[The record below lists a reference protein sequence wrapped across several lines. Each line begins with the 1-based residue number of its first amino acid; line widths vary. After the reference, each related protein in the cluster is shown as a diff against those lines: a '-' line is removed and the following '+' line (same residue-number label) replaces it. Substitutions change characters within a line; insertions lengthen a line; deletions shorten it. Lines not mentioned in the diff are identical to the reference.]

1 MESTNVR
8 DRLVSIA
15 FFPHRAEYHSEVAM
29 RHRFFLM
36 ALLGLLL
43 ASQARA
49 DSESFTLSTGY
60 NETSF
65 SSEFNRGTALQARIS
80 RGSALFGGSFD
91 SHGQTSLG
99 MGYINARQDMDRDV
113 DRYPM
118 VTFFTRPGGG
128 SGVAFELHQDWYWRG
143 RPSSSPSKYL
153 TNFHTQA
160 GVVCQ
165 NGELPKVR
173 VTQRFMSSQRRF
185 PARTQGVEWVWEF
198 RQDYPTEYVTL
209 GGQDLQSPVSRRSM
223 RLEHWAFFSR
233 EVGFGVLNLS
243 VGATHKSVFHQAS
256 NTSATTPALEGAV
269 QQAPSRTRVPVLMG
283 RVSFTIRR
291 W

>member
-1 MESTNVR
+1 
-8 DRLVSIA
+8 
-15 FFPHRAEYHSEVAM
+15 M
-29 RHRFFLM
+29 RHLPFLM
-36 ALLGLLL
+36 AALGLLL
-43 ASQARA
+43 ASQVRA

-80 RGSALFGGSFD
+80 RGDALFAGSFD

-99 MGYINARQDMDRDV
+99 MGYINARQDMDRDI

-118 VTFFTRPGGG
+118 VTFFARPGEG

-143 RPSSSPSKYL
+143 RPSQNPGKYL
-153 TNFHTQA
+153 TLFHTQA

-165 NGELPKVR
+165 EGELPKVR
-173 VTQRFMSSQRRF
+173 VTQRFVSSQRRF

-198 RQDYPTEYVTL
+198 RQDYPTEYITL
-209 GGQDLQSPVSRRSM
+209 GGQDLQSAVSRRSM

-233 EVGFGVLNLS
+233 ELGFGVLNLS
-243 VGATHKSVFHQAS
+243 VGATHKSVFRQPSTTA
-256 NTSATTPALEGAV
+256 ATTPGLEGAV
-269 QQAPSRTRVPVLMG
+269 ATPETPVRTRIPVLMG
-283 RVSFTIRR
+283 RVAFTIRR